1 MMRPEGYLPI
11 FLVQFLFI
19 GGYQKILRSYDSGI
33 CLIDN
38 IAFCKRIFST
48 YVKVHVHVLVTV
60 SESKLAR

>member
-1 MMRPEGYLPI
+1 M
-11 FLVQFLFI
+11 QFLFI
-19 GGYQKILRSYDSGI
+19 GGYQKILRIYDAGI

-60 SESKLAR
+60 SECNLAR